1 MSELSFDVNCPH
13 CKKSL
18 MDPYRLLNNKPSIRL
33 AIKIGN
39 NEGLVRLCSIYGCY
53 DYFTDLEITDGVVSE
68 FSCPD
73 CKKALTSAEVCDICQ
88 APMTDMKLDI
98 GGKVTICSRSG
109 CKNHSVGFVDL
120 SSALNSFYHKH
131 SYGEQK

>member
-33 AIKIGN
+33 NIEIEEKKGII
-39 NEGLVRLCSIYGCY
+39 RLCSIYGCY
-53 DYFTDLEITDGVVSE
+53 DYFTDLTLTEGDVAKI
-68 FSCPD
+68 SCPHCD
-73 CKKALTSAEVCDICQ
+73 EYLTSKEVCNLCG
-88 APMTDMKLDI
+88 AHMTDIKLAI
-98 GGKVTICSRSG
+98 GGKVTICSRVG

-120 SSALNSFYHKH
+120 SSALTTFYQQHR
-131 SYGEQK
+131 YGSR